1 MRLLLLLLTLVVSLT
16 TAPLAAHNWP
26 SFRGQS
32 ASGTADMQ
40 QLPDDWDAER
50 NTNILWRADIP
61 GLAHSSPIVW
71 GDRIF
76 VTTSVSGE
84 NAKATKGLQDVSL
97 LSTDTSPQSWRVYC
111 LDRATGRVLWMRVA
125 KEGTPRSRRH
135 VNATYANSTPVT
147 DGRYVVAFFGSE
159 GLYAYDFDG
168 QLFWSKDLG
177 VLETGWDADPSSDYG
192 FGSSPIIHAG
202 LVILQCDIRHGSFA
216 AAYRVADGSEAWRV
230 ERSERSGWSTP
241 AIVAAASPELVL
253 NGDGFVRGLDPLT
266 GKELWRMAEA
276 NGVKIPTPISDG
288 GLVFIGGGSS
298 SGSRRFYGVRTGMR
312 GDITLAPDATSS
324 DAIAWRNRA
333 NPHLLT
339 PLVYDGLLYVCTDN
353 GILSVYEAKTGEQAY
368 RQRVG
373 STGAGAF
380 GASPVAADGKVYFTS
395 QDGDTFVLRAGK
407 TYELVSTGRLGELV
421 MASPAIA
428 GGALIFRT
436 DRSVIAVG
444 RKTS

>member
-1 MRLLLLLLTLVVSLT
+1 MRLLLFTLIVSLLTAPV
-16 TAPLAAHNWP
+16 TAQNWP
-26 SFRGQS
+26 SFRGSS
-32 ASGTADMQ
+32 ASGTADQQ
-40 QLPDDWDAER
+40 QLPDGWDAEK
-50 NTNILWRADIP
+50 NVNILWRADMP

-71 GDRIF
+71 ADRIF
-76 VTTSVSGE
+76 ITTAVSESG
-84 NAKATKGLQDVSL
+84 AKATKGLQDVSL
-97 LSTDTSPQSWRVYC
+97 LSSDTSSQSWRLYC

-125 KEGTPRSRRH
+125 KEGAPRSRRH

-168 QLFWSKDLG
+168 KSIWSKDLG

-202 LVILQCDIRHGSFA
+202 LVIVQCDIRHGSFA
-216 AAYRVADGSEAWRV
+216 AAFRVADGSEAWRV
-230 ERSERSGWSTP
+230 QRDERSGWSTP

-276 NGVKIPTPISDG
+276 NGVKIPTPVSDG
-288 GLVFIGGGSS
+288 GLVFVGGGSS
-298 SGSRRFYGVRTGMR
+298 SGSRRFYGVRAGMR
-312 GDITLAPDATSS
+312 GDITIAPDATSS

-333 NPHLLT
+333 NPHLVT
-339 PLVYDGLLYVCTDN
+339 PIVYDGLLYICTDN
-353 GILSVYEAKTGEQAY
+353 GVLSVYDAKTGEQVY

-373 STGAGAF
+373 PTGAGAF
-380 GASPVAADGKVYFTS
+380 GASPVAADGRVYFTS

-407 TYELVSTGRLGELV
+407 TYELVSTGHLGELV

>member
-1 MRLLLLLLTLVVSLT
+1 MKFFLFALLVSLAPAAL
-16 TAPLAAHNWP
+16 TAQHWP
-26 SFRGQS
+26 SFRGPS
-32 ASGTADMQ
+32 ASGTAEKQ
-40 QLPDDWDAER
+40 QLPDDWDATKG
-50 NTNILWRADIP
+50 TNVLWRADIP

-76 VTTSVSGE
+76 VTTAVSEAG
-84 NAKATKGLQDVSL
+84 AKATKGLQDFNL
-97 LSTDTSPQSWRVYC
+97 LSTDKSPQSWRVYC

-125 KEGTPRSRRH
+125 KEGAPRSPRH

-159 GLYAYDFDG
+159 GLYGYDVDG
-168 QLFWSKDLG
+168 KLIWSKDLG
-177 VLETGWDADPSSDYG
+177 VLETGWDPDPSSDYG
-192 FGSSPIIHAG
+192 FGSSPIVHAG

-216 AAYRVADGSEAWRV
+216 AAFRVADGSEVWRV
-230 ERSERSGWSTP
+230 ERNERSSWSTP
-241 AIVAAASPELVL
+241 VIVSAASPELVL
-253 NGDGFVRGLDPLT
+253 NGDGFVRGLDPVT

-276 NGVKIPTPISDG
+276 NGVKIPTPVSDG

-298 SGSRRFYGVRTGMR
+298 SGSRRFYAVRAGVR
-312 GDITLAPDATSS
+312 GDVTLAPDATSS

-333 NPHLLT
+333 NPHLVT
-339 PLVYDGLLYVCTDN
+339 PLIYDGLLYVCTDN
-353 GILSVYEAKTGEQAY
+353 GVLSVYDAKTGEQVY

-373 STGAGAF
+373 PTGAGAF
-380 GASPVAADGKVYFTS
+380 GASPVAADGKVYFTN

-407 TYELVSTGRLGELV
+407 AYELVSTGHLGELV

-444 RKTS
+444 RKTT

>member
-1 MRLLLLLLTLVVSLT
+1 MRLLLLLTLVVSLT

-40 QLPDDWDAER
+40 QLPDDWDAEK

-76 VTTSVSGE
+76 VTTSVSAE

-147 DGRYVVAFFGSE
+147 DGRYVVALFGSE

-168 QLFWSKDLG
+168 QLIWSKDLG